1 VKVFSTI
8 TSPVFSEFVI
18 VVGADEATYLPLEVA
33 LFETLRTVN
42 EVRPFKLVFLL
53 VALDPFREETRQ
65 KLAEALDSVTAGGIL
80 DFFDSPL
87 TIRSGR
93 SRERWSDTPF
103 N

>member
-8 TSPVFSEFVI
+8 TSPAFSEFVI
-18 VVGADEATYLPLEVA
+18 VVGADEATYLPSEVA

-53 VALDPFREETRQ
+53 VALDPFWGETRR
-65 KLAEALDSVTAGGIL
+65 KLAEALDSVTAGGFL
-80 DFFDSPL
+80 DFLDSPPAV
-87 TIRSGR
+87 RSGR

-103 N
+103 D